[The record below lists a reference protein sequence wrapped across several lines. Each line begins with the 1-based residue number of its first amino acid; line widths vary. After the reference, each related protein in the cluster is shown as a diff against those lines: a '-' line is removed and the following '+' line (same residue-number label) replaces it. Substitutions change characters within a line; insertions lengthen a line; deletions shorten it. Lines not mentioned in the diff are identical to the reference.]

1 MKNPVTFSITEAR
14 KVQKKR
20 QIRQIVLL
28 CAIILFILGGVLVI
42 RVSTMKQQ
50 ADQLFPS
57 ESSLPGTALQA
68 TDTTSATDGD
78 ETSAALETTAE
89 TSVTTEETTAE
100 TVPGEESSA
109 DPDASSAGTDISE
122 EPTTEIISAPVLTP
136 EVDVFMP
143 VRNALQTTTH
153 KVRDSAYHELQKSV
167 QALIDGQTNVRCGFY
182 YINLKNG
189 EQFGYND
196 MDPFVAGSAINLPI
210 NIMLYDQV
218 KEGSVSLT
226 ELMTL
231 EAADLVAG
239 TGTIQNTVIGSQ
251 HYIRELAGLSI
262 TIADNTATSML
273 LRRLGGIDAL
283 NNSLKLISN
292 VVDFRTAVTY
302 TDYANVQ
309 QTGMNRTSTQ
319 DLAKYMAYFYKMYL
333 TYPTEYQPLFNDL
346 AHTSSDRGVAA
357 SLSSDILVCHKT
369 GSDATFGSQTDVALI
384 FAEEPYIICV
394 AAEGADPAAGKLL
407 QQQLGDL
414 VYAYLHKC
422 YS

>member
-20 QIRQIVLL
+20 QIRQIILL
-28 CAIILFILGGVLVI
+28 CAIILFILGGVLI
-42 RVSTMKQQ
+42 IKVSTMKQQ

-57 ESSLPGTALQA
+57 EISPPGTTPEY
-68 TDTTSATDGD
+68 TDVSSVTGGD
-78 ETSAALETTAE
+78 ETSAAVETTAE
-89 TSVTTEETTAE
+89 VTVAVEETTAPAG
-100 TVPGEESSA
+100 TEESSA
-109 DPDASSAGTDISE
+109 DPDATSGGTDTSE
-122 EPTTEIISAPVLTP
+122 EMTTEIISAPALTP
-136 EVDVFMP
+136 EVDVFIP
-143 VRNALQTTTH
+143 DRNALQTTTH
-153 KVRDSAYHELQKSV
+153 KVRDSAFHELQKSV
-167 QALIDGQTNVRCGFY
+167 QALIDGQTGVRCGFY

-196 MDPFVAGSAINLPI
+196 MIPFVAGSAINLPI
-210 NIMLYDQV
+210 NMMLYEQI

-239 TGTIQNTVIGSQ
+239 TGTIQNTVVGSQ
-251 HYIRELAGLSI
+251 HYIRELSGLSI
-262 TIADNTATSML
+262 TNADNTATSML
-273 LRRLGGIDAL
+273 LRRLGGIDTL

-292 VVDFRTAVTY
+292 VVDFRTPATY

-319 DLAKYMAYFYKMYL
+319 DLAKYMAHFYEMYL
-333 TYPTEYQPLFNDL
+333 SYPAEYQPLFNDL
-346 AHTSSDRGVAA
+346 AHTASDWGVAA
-357 SLSSDILVCHKT
+357 NLSSDILVCHKT
-369 GSDATFGSQTDVALI
+369 GSDVTFGSQTDVALI

-394 AAEGADPAAGKLL
+394 TAESADQASGKLL

-414 VYAYLHKC
+414 VYAYLHGC